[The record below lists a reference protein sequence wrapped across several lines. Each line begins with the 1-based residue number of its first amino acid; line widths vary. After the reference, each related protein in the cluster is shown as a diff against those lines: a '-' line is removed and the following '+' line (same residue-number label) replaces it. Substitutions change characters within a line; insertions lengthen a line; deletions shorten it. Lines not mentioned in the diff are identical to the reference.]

1 MKIINKKKFEVYS
14 IKNKKFNNK
23 KQKISI
29 ITVVY
34 NGGNTLEKTIKNIL
48 KQTYNNFEF
57 IIVYT
62 PSDDKTFEIIKKYKS
77 YINKII
83 VNYDVGIY
91 QSMNLGS
98 YFASGDYINFMNSG
112 DYFYNRNIIKKL
124 FIKKKKYD
132 VIFGD
137 CEIYYEKFKRLIVAK
152 PLNDLSKGMCFSHQ
166 SCFVKTLVQRKY
178 HFNKEYFY
186 SADFEFFCKI
196 YKKKKK
202 FTYCNQIISRCMSNG
217 IVDRKKHITLLQN
230 LKIRKKY
237 FRTKLNSFKIFF
249 FYIYIFYQFILY
261 FLKLVVPKFLLNY
274 LLKIKYSK

>member
-112 DYFYNRNIIKKL
+112 DFW
-124 FIKKKKYD
+124 
-132 VIFGD
+132 
-137 CEIYYEKFKRLIVAK
+137 
-152 PLNDLSKGMCFSHQ
+152 
-166 SCFVKTLVQRKY
+166 
-178 HFNKEYFY
+178 
-186 SADFEFFCKI
+186 
-196 YKKKKK
+196 
-202 FTYCNQIISRCMSNG
+202 RCIN
-217 IVDRKKHITLLQN
+217 N
-230 LKIRKKY
+230 
-237 FRTKLNSFKIFF
+237 
-249 FYIYIFYQFILY
+249 
-261 FLKLVVPKFLLNY
+261 
-274 LLKIKYSK
+274 